1 MLPLTCGRAAV
12 RDRSQHDVACPDK
25 EATGTHGNTNE
36 FYLDGLDREELL
48 SQYAPALTAQ
58 KMLDLAVQTLAHEK
72 MDPQNPP
79 EHAIGPVLQ
88 LVRSAFAGLLHSMI
102 RLGPRS

>member
-48 SQYAPALTAQ
+48 SQCAPALTAQ
-58 KMLDLAVQTLAHEK
+58 KCWTW
-72 MDPQNPP
+72 
-79 EHAIGPVLQ
+79 
-88 LVRSAFAGLLHSMI
+88 RSKPLHMKKWTHKI
-102 RLGPRS
+102 RLSMRLVQCYSL